1 MLDPRPRGTTFNRS
15 TPDYPWALEGTR
27 VRSDR
32 RCPSPPAPAPS
43 EVISCTPPCTWH
55 CQHHSLSHP
64 ARTHAQ
70 ASNTPPLPASL
81 LPPPARFTP
90 RLSAPQV
97 RTSRLRNAIEGI
109 PPPRSSSSRMVPNDF
124 WRRPGRHDIVIAGCA
139 SAQVT
144 PRPYPPTHAPHTL
157 SAPPT
162 DPTLRASGSRRPPSG
177 CARSS
182 TRTCSRSRSSWR
194 EDERVDRDPRR
205 RAMDLL
211 LIGAR
216 GRRAGGRGAGRP
228 KGGPGARGGWGR
240 LHRRAQRAWAAG
252 AAAQAGWGR
261 WERRA
266 GGAAHVCMYTVY
278 VPANVCLCESS
289 QCTIILTL
297 RVYR

>member
-1 MLDPRPRGTTFNRS
+1 MNSQNYLANS
-15 TPDYPWALEGTR
+15 MN
-27 VRSDR
+27 
-32 RCPSPPAPAPS
+32 SPYYLANS
-43 EVISCTPPCTWH
+43 MNFFSVVC
-55 CQHHSLSHP
+55 
-64 ARTHAQ
+64 
-70 ASNTPPLPASL
+70 
-81 LPPPARFTP
+81 LPPPPSGA
-90 RLSAPQV
+90 LHA
-97 RTSRLRNAIEGI
+97 TSVCPTGEDL
-109 PPPRSSSSRMVPNDF
+109 PPPERDRGHPSAEIKLLQDGANDF
-124 WRRPGRHDIVIAGCA
+124 SKRPGRHDIVIAGCA

-182 TRTCSRSRSSWR
+182 TRTCSRSRSSLR

-228 KGGPGARGGWGR
+228 KGGPGARGVWGR
-240 LHRRAQRAWAAG
+240 LHRRALRAWTAG

-261 WERRA
+261 WGRRA
-266 GGAAHVCMYTVY
+266 GGAVHGCMH
-278 VPANVCLCESS
+278 A
-289 QCTIILTL
+289 
-297 RVYR
+297 VYRTCERVSV